1 MTPSASTAQ
10 ALDRYMD
17 RAIEHQLDQAG
28 RLPQIPFDTQWLS
41 DCYINGADDGEITQ
55 WRPVRQSETSD
66 LFARIGQA
74 LEQKIHPDIVTFYS
88 RYWSD
93 PLPAHHQSNSL
104 SLLQLWNPE
113 DGERLRSNLLGHALM
128 KTRKKQPL
136 TLFFACTEPDDMF
149 ISLNNADGTIWL
161 EAPGKKPLRQIA
173 DNLAA
178 FLDALQP
185 DTIAD
190 QE

>member
-17 RAIEHQLDQAG
+17 RALEYQLAHAG
-28 RLPQIPFDTQWLS
+28 RLPLLPFDAKWSS
-41 DCYINGADDGEITQ
+41 DCYATQAADDEPTP
-55 WRPVRQSETSD
+55 WRPVRQTEDSD
-66 LFARIGQA
+66 LFERIGQA

-93 PLPAHHQSNSL
+93 PLPARHLSNKL
-104 SLLQLWNPE
+104 VLLQLWNPE
-113 DGERLRSNLLGHALM
+113 DGERLRGNLLGHALM
-128 KTRKKQPL
+128 KARKKQPL
-136 TLFFACTEPDDMF
+136 TLFFASTEPEDMF
-149 ISLNNADGTIWL
+149 ISINNSDGTVWL

-173 DNLAA
+173 DSLAA
-178 FLDALQP
+178 FLDALEP

>member
-1 MTPSASTAQ
+1 MTHSASTAQ
-10 ALDRYMD
+10 ALDRYID
-17 RAIEHQLDQAG
+17 RALEYQLEHAG
-28 RLPQIPFDTQWLS
+28 RLPLTPFDENWYS
-41 DCYINGADDGEITQ
+41 ACYVDDAAAGEPTQ
-55 WRPVRQSETSD
+55 WRPVRQSSPSD
-66 LFARIGQA
+66 LFERIGQA
-74 LEQKIHPDIVTFYS
+74 LELPIHPDIVTYYS

-93 PLPAHHQSNSL
+93 PLPAHHQCGRL

-128 KTRKKQPL
+128 KARSKQPL

-149 ISLNNADGTIWL
+149 ISLDNSDGTIWL
-161 EAPGKKPLRQIA
+161 EAPGKKPLRKIA

-178 FLDALQP
+178 FIDGLQP
-185 DTIAD
+185 DTIQD

>member
-17 RAIEHQLDQAG
+17 RALAYQLEHAG
-28 RLPQIPFDTQWLS
+28 RLPLLPYDARWDS
-41 DCYINGADDGEITQ
+41 ECYANPAADGEPTP
-55 WRPVRQSETSD
+55 WRPVRQIDTSD
-66 LFARIGQA
+66 LFDRIGQA
-74 LEQKIHPDIVTFYS
+74 LEQRIHPDIVTFYS

-93 PLPAHHQSNSL
+93 PLPARHLSNKL
-104 SLLQLWNPE
+104 SLLQLWNLE

-128 KTRKKQPL
+128 KSRKKQPL
-136 TLFFACTEPDDMF
+136 TLFFACTEPEDMF
-149 ISLNNADGTIWL
+149 ISLNNSDGTVWL

-173 DNLAA
+173 NSLAA
-178 FLDALQP
+178 FLDALEP